1 MMKWALN
8 FSALERACR
17 DDPGGSGTGMPG
29 PPCPGDT
36 STNRGGGHTWWDGN
50 GKGGASNNDVH
61 LHRRDYPALFI
72 ALSDKEKST

>member
-17 DDPGGSGTGMPG
+17 DDPGGGGIGMPG

-36 STNRGGGHTWWDGN
+36 STNQGGGHTWGDGS

-72 ALSDKEKST
+72 ELSDKEPST